1 MAVHKIPTFRLVC
14 GMAILN
20 WIAYFVVI
28 IVKILN
34 IIYFVLSLGIVHYVE
49 NLSRSVNH
57 TWNLYSKL
65 FTIICFT
72 DLQNGAAM
80 FSIIPLIQQ
89 SNNHQFI
96 SSCFLC
102 LYQILRFSSGLVNK
116 IHGWEARKRS
126 KVKPQ
131 SKWPIFWMTL
141 WVAIVYCIEF
151 IPHLVYG
158 FQKKFIFFVNCV
170 YCQR

>member
-1 MAVHKIPTFRLVC
+1 
-14 GMAILN
+14 MAILN

-116 IHGWEARKRS
+116 IHG
-126 KVKPQ
+126 
-131 SKWPIFWMTL
+131 
-141 WVAIVYCIEF
+141 
-151 IPHLVYG
+151 
-158 FQKKFIFFVNCV
+158 
-170 YCQR
+170 